1 MNNENNRTRELNE
14 VIGGADTDS
23 LLVEVAELEPLS
35 DEALGMVAG
44 GADQDDSSSSS
55 SDKHAWDPC
64 RSKDP
69 GDSKS
74 YCRSDS
80 GPGRSRKSSGIWW

>member
-1 MNNENNRTRELNE
+1 MNNENNRTRKLNE

-44 GADQDDSSSSS
+44 GDGRDDSSS
-55 SDKHAWDPC
+55 
-64 RSKDP
+64 RSPEKRTEDP
-69 GDSKS
+69 GRSKS
-74 YCRSDS
+74 YD
-80 GPGRSRKSSGIWW
+80 PGSEDNRNPTRSSGYRRI